1 MLNKNVTETTL
12 REIYD
17 RINYHRLLHL
27 IETSSLISPDF
38 YLKGLTMF
46 GFNENEISEIEHLE
60 KSEKFGKMM
69 KIFSTKNVNMY
80 NTIDDVKKYCNDNL
94 PIMYKH
100 MMLDSMEKYENDKK
114 YHELLL

>member
-1 MLNKNVTETTL
+1 MTQTTL
-12 REIYD
+12 NEIYD

-38 YLKGLTMF
+38 YLKGLKML
-46 GFNENEISEIEHLE
+46 GFNENEVFEIENLE
-60 KSEKFGKMM
+60 KSKRFDKMM
-69 KIFSTKNVNMY
+69 KIFSTKNVNAY

-94 PIMYKH
+94 HPMYKH